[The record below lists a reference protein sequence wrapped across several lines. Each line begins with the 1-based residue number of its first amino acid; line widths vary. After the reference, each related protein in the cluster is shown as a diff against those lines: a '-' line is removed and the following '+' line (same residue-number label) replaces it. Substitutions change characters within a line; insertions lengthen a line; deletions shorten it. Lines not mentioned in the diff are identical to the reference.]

1 MTITRRGLTL
11 GAFAAGA
18 AVVAPLNAARAETF
32 NIRMTGQNRGF
43 LRGEAFAIPTYH
55 VNFITSQQAT
65 SVMSIGARARLAM
78 VMVGPDQALMRRLT
92 NEAYADL
99 RTRMEAAGLNLMSA
113 EETRAMTR
121 EAGLAELP
129 GNVEVAGIG
138 PGITVGSSLRSGWVT
153 FGPDAAPALTALKG
167 LRTPGLGLIA
177 AVQALTPLNRRAELT
192 GKVALAPSLVLDFA
206 RMQAARP
213 GLFSGAA
220 SVGGNVVFG
229 LLSSSQVNAQK
240 PAGRGMGTPGSFRP
254 REDVYSATPFAEVVE
269 GGAAVRAGASFA
281 DTVDENYLAV
291 QRARGD
297 AVMIDIPVWEGLVR
311 DAYRGYNA
319 GIVEAVVSQQG

>member
-1 MTITRRGLTL
+1 MPVTRRGLTL
-11 GAFAAGA
+11 GALAVGA
-18 AVVAPLNAARAETF
+18 AAAAPLDVARAEIF
-32 NIRMTGQNRGF
+32 NVRMTGQHRG
-43 LRGEAFAIPTYH
+43 LVRGEGFAIPTYH

-99 RTRMEAAGLNLMSA
+99 RTRMEAAGLSLMSA
-113 EETRAMTR
+113 EDTRTMTR
-121 EAGLAELP
+121 EAGLAEVP
-129 GNVEVAGIG
+129 GNVDIDGIG
-138 PGITVGSSLRSGWVT
+138 PGVTVGSSLRSGWAS
-153 FGPDAAPALTALKG
+153 FGPDAAPMLSALKG
-167 LRTPGLGLIA
+167 LRTPGLGLIGS
-177 AVQALTPLNRRAELT
+177 VQALSPLNRRPELT
-192 GKVALAPSLVLDFA
+192 NKVALAPQLVLDFA

-213 GLFSGAA
+213 GLFGGAA
-220 SVGGNVVFG
+220 SVGGNVAFG
-229 LLSSSQVNAQK
+229 VLASSQVNAQK

-254 REDVYSATPFAEVVE
+254 REDVFSQAVFAEVVQ

-281 DTVDENYLAV
+281 DTVDENYQAV

-297 AVMIDIPVWEGLVR
+297 AVMVDIPVWEGLVR